1 MQYRKKTLKKKLK
14 KNKNFNKNQASFYFD
29 DYLETNKITRSAQKN
44 NLSHDRIYLLF
55 FLFIS
60 LILIFSVKIVHISLN
75 NIEILDQEN
84 TKKKFTLLRRDI
96 IDRNGSLISRNI
108 KTYHAAVNPK
118 LIKNRENFLIKL
130 RINFPELPIKQ
141 IEEKLNKNKYF
152 YLKKRLSQNEKE
164 KLWELGE
171 KGLIFEPFQSR
182 IYTHAKLFSHIIG
195 QVDYDNYG
203 ISGLEKYFDKE
214 LKKKELLT
222 QPLALTLDINI
233 QHLVNKELEK
243 ALETFEAS
251 GGGSLLMDVEN
262 GEILSLVSLPNFDI
276 NQRADLKDKKFIN
289 KITKGVYEL
298 GSIYKTF
305 TVALALDHNLVNPKT
320 IIKNIPNSI
329 KCSNHQISDIKEF
342 PQELS
347 VEDILIRSSNVGTLL
362 IARKIGEENDKKFIE
377 NSGLLK
383 SPEIQLEE
391 IGKPIEFNWDKCKLE
406 TVSFGHGITTTPLQA
421 VAVYAALVNGG
432 KIIKPNL
439 IKSKN
444 TIIQKRLITKKTS
457 DSIKNILR
465 KVVTDKKGTAS
476 LADIHGYFV
485 GGKTGT
491 SQNYQ
496 DKDENLNT
504 FISVFP
510 SHKPRYALLVMLE
523 NPKVP
528 KNLVYNY
535 RGVKI
540 KASRNEAGWNS
551 VYVAGKIIEKI
562 GPILAIKNNDFNNQ
576 HVAEKTN

>member
-1 MQYRKKTLKKKLK
+1 M
-14 KNKNFNKNQASFYFD
+14 
-29 DYLETNKITRSAQKN
+29 
-44 NLSHDRIYLLF
+44 
-55 FLFIS
+55 
-60 LILIFSVKIVHISLN
+60 
-75 NIEILDQEN
+75 
-84 TKKKFTLLRRDI
+84 
-96 IDRNGSLISRNI
+96 
-108 KTYHAAVNPK
+108 
-118 LIKNRENFLIKL
+118 
-130 RINFPELPIKQ
+130 
-141 IEEKLNKNKYF
+141 NKNKYF

-233 QHLVNKELEK
+233 QHLVNRELEK
-243 ALETFEAS
+243 ALEIFEAS

-329 KCSNHQISDIKEF
+329 KCSNHKISDIKEF

-362 IARKIGEENDKKFIE
+362 IARKIGEENYKKFLE

-383 SPEIQLEE
+383 SPELQLEE

-406 TVSFGHGITTTPLQA
+406 TVSLAMGLLPISQA
-421 VAVYAALVNGG
+421 VAVYSALVNGG

-439 IKSKN
+439 IKNKN

-457 DSIKNILR
+457 
-465 KVVTDKKGTAS
+465 G
-476 LADIHGYFV
+476 
-485 GGKTGT
+485 
-491 SQNYQ
+491 
-496 DKDENLNT
+496 
-504 FISVFP
+504 
-510 SHKPRYALLVMLE
+510 
-523 NPKVP
+523 
-528 KNLVYNY
+528 
-535 RGVKI
+535 
-540 KASRNEAGWNS
+540 
-551 VYVAGKIIEKI
+551 
-562 GPILAIKNNDFNNQ
+562 
-576 HVAEKTN
+576 

>member
-29 DYLETNKITRSAQKN
+29 DYLETNKINRSAQKN

-108 KTYHAAVNPK
+108 KTYHAAVDPK
-118 LIKNRENFLIKL
+118 LINNRENFLIKL

-243 ALETFEAS
+243 ALEIFEAS

-362 IARKIGEENDKKFIE
+362 IARKIGEENYKKFLE

-383 SPEIQLEE
+383 SPELQLEE

-439 IKSKN
+439 IKNKN
-444 TIIQKRLITKKTS
+444 TIIQKKLITKKTS

>member
-1 MQYRKKTLKKKLK
+1 MKKKLK

-29 DYLETNKITRSAQKN
+29 DYLETNKINRSAQKN

-75 NIEILDQEN
+75 NIEIFDQEN

-118 LIKNRENFLIKL
+118 LINNRENFLIKL

-214 LKKKELLT
+214 LKKKELIT

-329 KCSNHQISDIKEF
+329 KCSNHKISDIKEF

-362 IARKIGEENDKKFIE
+362 IARKIGEENYKKFLE

-383 SPEIQLEE
+383 SPELQLEE

-421 VAVYAALVNGG
+421 VAVYSALVNGG